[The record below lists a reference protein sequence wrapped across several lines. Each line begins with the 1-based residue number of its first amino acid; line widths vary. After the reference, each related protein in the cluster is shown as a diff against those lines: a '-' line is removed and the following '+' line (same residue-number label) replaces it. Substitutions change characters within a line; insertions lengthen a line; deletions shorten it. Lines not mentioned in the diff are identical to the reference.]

1 MMSDEIEENPYVL
14 QFTDEKTDKE
24 IFAVMNDGTVRYKG
38 GETTAPQDV
47 IDGLK
52 LMINSWRIKL
62 LKDKDDRD
70 AEEREKCKIEK
81 LN

>member
-1 MMSDEIEENPYVL
+1 MSEKIEENPYVL
-14 QFTDEKTDKE
+14 QFTDEKTGKE
-24 IFAVMNDGTVRYKG
+24 VFAVMNNGTVRYKG

-52 LMINSWRIKL
+52 MMINSWRIKL
-62 LKDKDDRD
+62 LKDKDVQE
-70 AEEREKCKIEK
+70 AMERSKCETEK

>member
-1 MMSDEIEENPYVL
+1 MSEEIEENPYVL
-14 QFTDEKTDKE
+14 QFTDDDNNE
-24 IFAVMNDGTVRYKG
+24 IFAVMNDGAIRYKG

-52 LMINSWRIKL
+52 LMINNWKLTL
-62 LKDKDDRD
+62 LKQKE
-70 AEEREKCKIEK
+70 AEAKEKVKCEK

>member
-1 MMSDEIEENPYVL
+1 MSDEIEENKYVL

-24 IFAVMNDGTVRYKG
+24 IFAVLNDGTVRYKG
-38 GETTAPQDV
+38 GATTAPQDV

-52 LMINSWRIKL
+52 LMINSWRMKL
-62 LKDKDDRD
+62 LKDKDDRE
-70 AEEREKCKIEK
+70 AEERKCEIEK